1 MTASTEGLIAEAN
14 ARKIIIVLME
24 ILKNESTR
32 IRKEEEKL
40 GPERLY
46 CGFLRK

>member
-1 MTASTEGLIAEAN
+1 VTASTEGLIAEAN

-32 IRKEEEKL
+32 IRKDVQKVMV
-40 GPERLY
+40 
-46 CGFLRK
+46 